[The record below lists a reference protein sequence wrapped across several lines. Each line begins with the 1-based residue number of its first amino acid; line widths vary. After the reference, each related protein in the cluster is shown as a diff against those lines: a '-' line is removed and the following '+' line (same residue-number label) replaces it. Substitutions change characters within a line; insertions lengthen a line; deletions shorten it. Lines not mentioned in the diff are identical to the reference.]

1 MFLHHIDSTNQ
12 SAPTHASN
20 DQADGYATKKKKIGI
35 STWRHKNMRKQRCFE
50 DIEIKNLSGISQQ
63 RKKKAAIG
71 HVALDGY
78 VLASETYP

>member
-1 MFLHHIDSTNQ
+1 
-12 SAPTHASN
+12 
-20 DQADGYATKKKKIGI
+20 
-35 STWRHKNMRKQRCFE
+35 MRKQRCFE

>member
-1 MFLHHIDSTNQ
+1 
-12 SAPTHASN
+12 
-20 DQADGYATKKKKIGI
+20 
-35 STWRHKNMRKQRCFE
+35 MRKQRCFE

-63 RKKKAAIG
+63 RKKAAIG